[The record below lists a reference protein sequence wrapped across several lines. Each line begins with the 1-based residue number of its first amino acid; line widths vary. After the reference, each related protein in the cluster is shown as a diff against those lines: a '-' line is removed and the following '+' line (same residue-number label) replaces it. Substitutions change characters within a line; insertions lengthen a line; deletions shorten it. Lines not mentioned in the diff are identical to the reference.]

1 MELLVREKYFFQY
14 LENTQDEKTINRE
27 EVNMYLVI
35 SKLKFESLEDSYDVS
50 AQDKDEAK
58 AIKKL
63 QALITL
69 NTDADKTFHIIKV
82 IS

>member
-1 MELLVREKYFFQY
+1 
-14 LENTQDEKTINRE
+14 
-27 EVNMYLVI
+27 MYLVI
-35 SKLKFESLEDSYDVS
+35 SKLKFENLEDSYSVE

-69 NTDADKTFHIIKV
+69 NTDADKTFHIVKIV
-82 IS
+82 N

>member
-1 MELLVREKYFFQY
+1 
-14 LENTQDEKTINRE
+14 
-27 EVNMYLVI
+27 MYLVI

-69 NTDADKTFHIIKV
+69 NTDADKTFHIKKV

>member
-1 MELLVREKYFFQY
+1 
-14 LENTQDEKTINRE
+14 
-27 EVNMYLVI
+27 MYLII
-35 SKLKFESLEDSYDVS
+35 SKLYFESLEDSYDVK

-69 NTDADKTFHIIKV
+69 NTDADRTFHIVKIV
-82 IS
+82 N

>member
-1 MELLVREKYFFQY
+1 MVRERYFFQY

>member
-1 MELLVREKYFFQY
+1 
-14 LENTQDEKTINRE
+14 
-27 EVNMYLVI
+27 MYLVI

-69 NTDADKTFHIIKV
+69 NTEADRTFHIVKIV
-82 IS
+82 N